1 MLSLD
6 VRRLSVQRSFWSGG
20 ARIFDLFGL
29 LYDHEWTAPDP
40 EAAFNKSDQQALAD
54 DWKAVFDDLATVWK
68 VMKPELPSERAST
81 L

>member
-29 LYDHEWTAPDP
+29 LYDHEQLAPDP
-40 EAAFNKSDQQALAD
+40 EAAFKADQQALAD
-54 DWKAVFDDLATVWK
+54 DWKAVFDDLAAVWK
-68 VMKPELPSERAST
+68 VMKPELPPDRAST